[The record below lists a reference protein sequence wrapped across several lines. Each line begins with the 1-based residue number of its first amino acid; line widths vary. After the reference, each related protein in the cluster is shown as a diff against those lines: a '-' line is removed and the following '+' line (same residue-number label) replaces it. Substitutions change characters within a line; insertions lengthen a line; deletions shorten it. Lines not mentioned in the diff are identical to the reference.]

1 MKAMVTGIDNKIDEL
16 LAVLD
21 RDIQHMQESMSRLN
35 ELRSLVIKRDDTALS
50 NLLEDIRAKSDN
62 YADNESR
69 RQSIRNELAHAFG
82 CDVKQMT
89 LSRLEKT
96 LPKGKNT
103 QVAQRKAKLKSLTS
117 KLKEEHLITVLLLS
131 ECARLNSL
139 FLNSIFNAGKTG
151 TVMYDSNGITRRQ
164 IDTALINLRS

>member
-16 LAVLD
+16 LVVLD
-21 RDIQHMQESMSRLN
+21 KDIQHIQESMSRLN

-50 NLLEDIRAKSDN
+50 N

-69 RQSIRNELAHAFG
+69 RQSIRNELANAFG

-103 QVAQRKAKLKSLTS
+103 QVTQRKAKLKSLTN

-131 ECARLNSL
+131 ECARLNRL
-139 FLNSIFNAGKTG
+139 FLNSIFNAGKAG
-151 TVMYDSNGITRRQ
+151 TVIYDSNGITRRQ

>member
-1 MKAMVTGIDNKIDEL
+1 MKAMAIGIDNKIDEL

-21 RDIQHMQESMSRLN
+21 RDIQHMQESLSRLN
-35 ELRSLVIKRDDTALS
+35 ELRSLVIKRDDAALS
-50 NLLEDIRAKSDN
+50 NLLEDIRAESDN

-69 RQSIRNELAHAFG
+69 RQSIRNELAIALG

-89 LSRLEKT
+89 LSRLETT
-96 LPKGKNT
+96 LPRGKNA
-103 QVAQRKAKLKSLTS
+103 QVAERKAKLKSLTG

-131 ECARLNSL
+131 ECARFNRL
-139 FLNSIFNAGKTG
+139 FLNSIFNSGKTE
-151 TVMYDSNGITRRQ
+151 TVIYDSNGITRRQ